1 MTATER
7 HAIRHA
13 IPKLSAIADDMA
25 DHWGEHDESVDGLRA
40 VVKDLLSVMD
50 GETPSE
56 ASDGGSGPT
65 TAQEGPEGRSGRNS
79 GVSGV
84 ADAEETP

>member
-40 VVKDLLSVMD
+40 VVKDLWRALD

-56 ASDGGSGPT
+56 APT
-65 TAQEGPEGRSGRNS
+65 VPTESHESNRMTTQEPSE
-79 GVSGV
+79 
-84 ADAEETP
+84 